1 MLVKD
6 ISISGEMLEKL
17 GKGSGHARPKERVLN
32 TWCRLG
38 GGRYWTQLLKSR
50 RGMMLSG
57 TLRRSCWNYIRSFLH
72 GLDGFSHY

>member
-1 MLVKD
+1 
-6 ISISGEMLEKL
+6 
-17 GKGSGHARPKERVLN
+17 
-32 TWCRLG
+32 
-38 GGRYWTQLLKSR
+38 LLKSR